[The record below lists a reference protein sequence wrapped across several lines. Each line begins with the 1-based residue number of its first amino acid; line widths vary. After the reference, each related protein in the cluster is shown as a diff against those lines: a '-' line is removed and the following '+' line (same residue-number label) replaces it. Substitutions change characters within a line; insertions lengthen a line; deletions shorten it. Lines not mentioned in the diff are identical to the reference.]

1 MTPRDGMRIF
11 IVWALFLCALAAA
24 SGVEAAKPGS
34 GKQLDQPDTG
44 NVEATQPGKLAIPGS
59 GGEPELLIE
68 PGTHT
73 AAVRHVVMS
82 PDQKTMYTAAFD
94 KTIRVW
100 SVPDGKLL
108 KILRVPIGDG
118 FEGSLFGLAISPD
131 GKTLAVGGWMKQQYV
146 YTIDLV
152 SGKILRAY
160 GPNKETLLNV
170 QFSPDGQSL
179 AAVFNLKV
187 GMRIWDLASG
197 QLKFEDTNYGGET
210 NGLAFRSDGYFAT
223 SSHDGL
229 VRFYNPDGTFLAN
242 VPLKSGRKGSNI
254 AFSPDGNRLA
264 VSYNDGSYIDIL
276 NVSDFSWYPSLDM
289 SGLNGGDYGPNN
301 GDLSAVAWS
310 RDGQY
315 IYASG
320 RIRNENGWYR
330 LIQWSAQGNGKP
342 NTVHLSANTVF
353 DIEPYGEDG
362 VVFANGQPA
371 LNIYSGGQIIMG
383 IYPATA
389 GMGLM
394 NKKDSITANQDGT
407 QVRFAFDYA
416 ATRQFMFD
424 LNTLELKDMKDIPDT
439 LKGADTT
446 SLPITKWNTFGAPEL
461 NGKPIDFEIAE
472 ISHSL
477 AIADDKSK
485 FVIGSSWYI
494 RQYDKDGKYFWRSPI
509 AGSAWGVTYAQ
520 NGNLI
525 IAAVGDGTI
534 RWFRASDGAPL
545 LSLFVQSVD
554 NRWILWTPRGY
565 YAASAGGENLIG
577 WNVNRGETV
586 APDFFPASSFRHVFY
601 RPDIVQR
608 VVAALDED
616 AAIQTAN
623 RDAGRKT
630 DTVQEGVRD
639 ILPPVVEL
647 DMESDEI
654 NTAVSPVE
662 VKYKVR
668 SPNGEPIESVEIL
681 IDGRPLEA
689 RGAMPIP
696 DAEETQDLSIP
707 IPQKSV
713 EIGIIARTK
722 SGASEAKIIKV
733 NWDGAAADLLKP
745 KLYAVVVGV
754 SDYDSDSL
762 KLRYAAQDATDFA
775 TGIKRQEGGLYGRV
789 EVRLLTDK
797 DATRDS
803 IVESLE
809 WLEGEVTSRDVGMVF
824 MAGHGVTDNR
834 QRFFYLPSD
843 ADVEKLR
850 STAVSRDEMLNTMSN
865 LAGKALM
872 FIDACHSA
880 ASLDGEQTRGSAVD
894 ITAVVN
900 ELSSV
905 ENGVVMFA
913 SSTGRQ
919 VSIERDDWQNGA
931 FTEALL
937 EGLSGSADY
946 IKDGKLTIAELD
958 LWLSERVKE
967 LTDKRQAPVAR
978 KPDTV
983 PDFPIAMVR

>member
-1 MTPRDGMRIF
+1 MTPRDGMRILV
-11 IVWALFLCALAAA
+11 VWAFFLFALASA

-34 GKQLDQPDTG
+34 GKQLDAPGTG
-44 NVEATQPGKLAIPGS
+44 TSETTEPGGLTPPGA

-73 AAVRHVVMS
+73 APVRHVILS
-82 PDQKTMYTAAFD
+82 PDQKTMITASFD
-94 KTIRVW
+94 KTIRLW

-108 KILRVPIGDG
+108 KILRVPIGEG

-131 GKTLAVGGWMKQQYV
+131 GKTLAVGGWMKQQYI
-146 YTIDLV
+146 YTMDIV

-160 GPNKETLLNV
+160 GPNDETLLNV
-170 QFSPDGQSL
+170 SFSPDGKSL

-187 GMRIWDLASG
+187 GMRIWDVATG
-197 QLKFEDTNYGGET
+197 QLKFEDKDYGGET
-210 NGLAFRSDGYFAT
+210 RGLAFRSDGYFAT
-223 SSHDGL
+223 ASHDGL
-229 VRFYNPDGTFLAN
+229 IRFYNPDGSFLAK
-242 VPLKSGRKGSNI
+242 VPLKSGQQGSNI
-254 AFSPDGNRLA
+254 AFSPDGNKLA
-264 VSYNDGSYIDIL
+264 ITYNDGPLIDIL
-276 NVSDFSWYPSLDM
+276 NVSDFSWLPAPDI
-289 SGLNGGDYGPNN
+289 SGFDN
-301 GDLSAVAWS
+301 GDVGAVAWS
-310 RDGQY
+310 QDGQY
-315 IYASG
+315 IYAGG
-320 RIRNENGWYR
+320 RLRDAKGWYQLVR
-330 LIQWSAQGNGKP
+330 WGGQGNGERS
-342 NTVHLSANTVF
+342 TVHLSANTIF
-353 DIEPYGEDG
+353 DIEPYGPDG

-371 LNIYSGGQIIMG
+371 LNIYAGGQIIMG

-394 NKKDSITANQDGT
+394 EKGSITASEDGT
-407 QVRFAFDYA
+407 QVRFAFDYG
-416 ATRQFMFD
+416 ATQQYVFD
-424 LNTLELKDMKDIPDT
+424 LKTLELKDVKGIADT

-446 SLPITKWNTFGAPEL
+446 SLPITKWNTFATPEL
-461 NGKPIDFEIAE
+461 NGKPLDFEIAE
-472 ISHSL
+472 VSHSVSV
-477 AIADDKSK
+477 ADDKSK

-494 RQYDKDGKYFWRSPI
+494 REYDKDGRFLWRSPI

-534 RWFRASDGAPL
+534 RWFRASDGKPL
-545 LSLFVQSVD
+545 LSLFVQTMD

-586 APDFFPASSFRHVFY
+586 APDYFPASSFRHAFY
-601 RPDIVQR
+601 RPDVVQK
-608 VVAALDED
+608 VVAALDEET
-616 AAIQTAN
+616 AIQTAN
-623 RDAGRKT
+623 VDSGRKNES
-630 DTVQEGVRD
+630 VREGVRD

-647 DMESDEI
+647 VMDSDEI
-654 NTAVSPVE
+654 NTATSPVE

-668 SPNGEPIESVEIL
+668 SPNGEPIESVEVL

-696 DAEETQDLSIP
+696 DPEETEDISIP

-722 SGASEAKIIKV
+722 SGASEAKIVKV
-733 NWDGAAADLLKP
+733 NWDGSAAELLKP

-754 SDYDSDSL
+754 SNYDVDSL

-775 TGIKRQEGGLYGRV
+775 AGIKRQEGGIYGKV

-797 DATRDS
+797 GATRDS
-803 IVESLE
+803 IVEALE

-834 QRFFYLPSD
+834 QRFYYLPSD
-843 ADVEKLR
+843 ADMDKLR

-880 ASLDGEQTRGSAVD
+880 ASLEGEQTRGSTTD

-913 SSTGRQ
+913 SSTGSQ
-919 VSIERDDWQNGA
+919 VSIERDDWKNGA

-958 LWLSERVKE
+958 LWLSERVKQ

>member
-1 MTPRDGMRIF
+1 MRIF
-11 IVWALFLCALAAA
+11 IVWALFICAFAAT
-24 SGVEAAKPGS
+24 SGVQAAKPGS
-34 GKQLDQPDTG
+34 GKQLETPDTG
-44 NVEATQPGKLAIPGS
+44 KTEEAAPGKLAAPGS

-73 AAVRHVVMS
+73 APVRHVVLS

-118 FEGSLFGLAISPD
+118 FEGSLFGLAVSPD
-131 GKTLAVGGWMKQQYV
+131 GKTLAVGGWMKQQYI
-146 YTIDLV
+146 YTIDIV
-152 SGKILRAY
+152 TGKILRAY

-170 QFSPDGQSL
+170 LFSPDGQSL
-179 AAVFNLKV
+179 VAVFNLKV
-187 GMRIWDLASG
+187 GMRMWDVATG
-197 QLKFEDTNYGGET
+197 QLKTEDANYGGET
-210 NGLAFRSDGYFAT
+210 RGLAYRSDGYFAT

-229 VRFYNPDGTFLAN
+229 IRFYNPDGTFLAN
-242 VPLKSGRKGSNI
+242 VPMKSGKDGSNI
-254 AFSPDGNRLA
+254 AFSPDGNKLA
-264 VSYNDGSYIDIL
+264 ITYNDGPLVDLL
-276 NVSDFSWYPSLDM
+276 NVSDFSWFPSPDV
-289 SGLNGGDYGPNN
+289 SGFDN
-301 GDLSAVAWS
+301 GDIGAVAFS
-310 RDGQY
+310 PDGQFLY
-315 IYASG
+315 TGG
-320 RIRNENGWYR
+320 RLRDAKGWYQLVR
-330 LIQWSAQGNGKP
+330 WAGQGNGERS
-342 NTVHLSANTVF
+342 TVHLSANTIF
-353 DIEPYGEDG
+353 DIEPYGTDG
-362 VVFANGQPA
+362 VVFVNGQPA

-394 NKKDSITANQDGT
+394 GKDSITANADGT
-407 QVRFAFDYA
+407 QVRFAFDYG
-416 ATRQFMFD
+416 ATQQFMFD
-424 LNTLELKDMKDIPDT
+424 LNTLELKDMKGIPDT

-446 SLPITKWNTFGAPEL
+446 SLPITKWNTFATPEL
-461 NGKPIDFEIAE
+461 DGKPLDFEIAE

-477 AIADDKSK
+477 SIADDKSK
-485 FVIGSSWYI
+485 FVIGSSWYV
-494 RQYDKDGKYFWRSPI
+494 REYDRDGKFRWRSPI

-545 LSLFVQSVD
+545 LSLFVQTVD
-554 NRWILWTPRGY
+554 NRWILWTPKGY

-586 APDFFPASSFRHVFY
+586 APDYFPASSFRHVFY
-601 RPDIVQR
+601 RPDIVQK
-608 VVAALDED
+608 VVASLDEN
-616 AAIQTAN
+616 AAVQTAN
-623 RDAGRKT
+623 VDAGRKN
-630 DTVQEGVRD
+630 DVAQEGVRG

-647 DMESDEI
+647 DMDSDEI
-654 NTAVSPVE
+654 NTATSPVE

-668 SPNGEPIESVEIL
+668 SPNGEPIESIEIL

-722 SGASEAKIIKV
+722 SGASEAKIVKV

-754 SDYDSDSL
+754 SNYDTDSL
-762 KLRYAAQDATDFA
+762 KLKYAAQDATDFA
-775 TGIKRQEGGLYGRV
+775 AGIKRQEGGIYGKV

-797 DATRDS
+797 GATRDS
-803 IVESLE
+803 IVDSLE

-843 ADVEKLR
+843 ADMDKLR

-880 ASLDGEQTRGSAVD
+880 ASLEGEQTRGGTVD
-894 ITAVVN
+894 ITAIVN

-913 SSTGRQ
+913 SSTGSQ
-919 VSIERDDWQNGA
+919 VSIERDDWKNGA

-946 IKDGKLTIAELD
+946 VKDGKLTIAELD
-958 LWLSERVKE
+958 LWLSERVKQ

>member
-1 MTPRDGMRIF
+1 MI
-11 IVWALFLCALAAA
+11 
-24 SGVEAAKPGS
+24 
-34 GKQLDQPDTG
+34 
-44 NVEATQPGKLAIPGS
+44 
-59 GGEPELLIE
+59 
-68 PGTHT
+68 
-73 AAVRHVVMS
+73 
-82 PDQKTMYTAAFD
+82 TAAFD
-94 KTIRVW
+94 KTIRIW
-100 SVPDGKLL
+100 SIPDGKLL
-108 KILRVPIGDG
+108 KVLRVPIGEG

-131 GKTLAVGGWMKQQYV
+131 GKTLAVGGWMKQQFI
-146 YTIDLV
+146 YTMDIV

-170 QFSPDGQSL
+170 AFSPDGQSL

-187 GMRIWDLASG
+187 GMRIWDVATG
-197 QLKFEDTNYGGET
+197 QLKFEDTSYGAET
-210 NGLAFRSDGYFAT
+210 RGLAYRSDGYFAT
-223 SSHDGL
+223 ASHDGL
-229 VRFYNPDGTFLAN
+229 IRFYNPDGTFLAS
-242 VPLKSGRKGSNI
+242 VPLKSGREGSNI
-254 AFSPDGNRLA
+254 AFSPDGNKLA
-264 VSYNDGSYIDIL
+264 VTYNDGALIDIL
-276 NVSDFSWYPSLDM
+276 NVSDFSWFASPDV
-289 SGLNGGDYGPNN
+289 SGFDN
-301 GDLSAVAWS
+301 GDMGAVAWS
-310 RDGQY
+310 QDGQY
-315 IYASG
+315 LYAGG
-320 RIRNENGWYR
+320 RLRDEKGWYQLVR
-330 LIQWSAQGNGKP
+330 WAGQGYGERT
-342 NTVHLSANTVF
+342 TVHLSANTIF
-353 DIEPYGEDG
+353 DIEPYGTDG
-362 VVFANGQPA
+362 VVFVNGQPA
-371 LNIYSGGQIIMG
+371 LNIFSGGQITMG

-394 NKKDSITANQDGT
+394 PKGSITASEDGM
-407 QVRFAFDYA
+407 QVRFAFDYGA
-416 ATRQFMFD
+416 INQYVFD
-424 LNTLELKDMKDIPDT
+424 LNTLELKDVKNVPDT
-439 LKGADTT
+439 FKGADTT
-446 SLPITKWNTFGAPEL
+446 SLPITKWNTFSAPEL
-461 NGKPIDFEIAE
+461 NGVPLEFEIAE
-472 ISHSL
+472 VSHAVSV
-477 AIADDKSK
+477 ADDKSK

-494 RQYDKDGKYFWRSPI
+494 REYTSDGRFLWRSPV

-520 NGNLI
+520 NGNVI

-534 RWFRASDGAPL
+534 RWFRASDGKPL
-545 LSLFVQSVD
+545 LSLFVQTVD

-565 YAASAGGENLIG
+565 YAASAGGDSLMG

-601 RPDIVQR
+601 RPDVIQK
-608 VVAALDED
+608 VVASLDED
-616 AAIQTAN
+616 AAVQTAN
-623 RDAGRKT
+623 ADAGRKNE
-630 DTVQEGVRD
+630 TVREGVRD

-647 DMESDEI
+647 VMDSDEI
-654 NTAVSPVE
+654 NTATSPVE

-668 SPNGEPIESVEIL
+668 SPNGEAIESVEVL

-696 DAEETQDLSIP
+696 DAEATQDISIP

-722 SGASEAKIIKV
+722 SGASEAKIVKV

-745 KLYAVVVGV
+745 KLYAVAVGV

-775 TGIKRQEGGLYGRV
+775 AGIKRQEGGLYGKV
-789 EVRLLTDK
+789 EIRLLTDK

-803 IVESLE
+803 IVEALE

-834 QRFFYLPSD
+834 QRFYYLPSD
-843 ADVEKLR
+843 ADMDKLR

-880 ASLDGEQTRGSAVD
+880 ASLEGEQTRGSAVD

-919 VSIERDDWQNGA
+919 VSIERDDWKNGA

>member
-1 MTPRDGMRIF
+1 MNPRNGMRII
-11 IVWALFLCALAAA
+11 IVWATLLLACLGALTAH
-24 SGVEAAKPGS
+24 AAKPGA
-34 GKQLDQPDTG
+34 GR
-44 NVEATQPGKLAIPGS
+44 LAAPGS
-59 GGEPELLIE
+59 GEIESIDPANEPQLIIE

-73 AAVRHVVMS
+73 AAIRHVALS
-82 PDQKTMYTAAFD
+82 PDQKTMVTAAFD

-108 KILRVPIGDG
+108 KVLRVPIGEG
-118 FEGSLFGLAISPD
+118 FEGSLFAVAISPD
-131 GKTLAVGGWMKQQYV
+131 GKTIAVGGWMKQQFI
-146 YTIDLV
+146 YTMDLMT
-152 SGKILRAY
+152 GKILRTY
-160 GPNKETLLNV
+160 GPNGDTLLNIA
-170 QFSPDGQSL
+170 FSPDGKSL

-187 GMRIWDLASG
+187 GMRIWDVASG

-210 NGLAFRSDGYFAT
+210 RGLAYRSDGYFAT

-229 VRFYNPDGTFLAN
+229 LRFYNPDGTFLAS
-242 VPLKSGRKGSNI
+242 VPMKSGREGSNI

-264 VSYNDGSYIDIL
+264 VTYNEGPIVDIL
-276 NVSDFSWYPSLDM
+276 NVSDFSWFPSPDT
-289 SGLNGGDYGPNN
+289 SGFDN
-301 GDLSAVAWS
+301 GDLGAVAWS
-310 RDGQY
+310 ADGQY
-315 IYASG
+315 LYTGG
-320 RIRNENGWYR
+320 RLRDQNGWYELVR
-330 LIQWSAQGNGKP
+330 WANLGSGERTISYLSS
-342 NTVHLSANTVF
+342 NTIF
-353 DIEPYGEDG
+353 DIEPYGQDG

-389 GMGLM
+389 GMGAGSKGAVTT
-394 NKKDSITANQDGT
+394 NADGT
-407 QVRFAFDYA
+407 QVRFAFDYGV
-416 ATRQFMFD
+416 TKPVMFD
-424 LNTLELKDMKDIPDT
+424 LNTLELKDMTGIEDT
-439 LKGADTT
+439 FKGADTT
-446 SLPITKWNTFGAPEL
+446 SLPITKFNTFATPEL
-461 NGKPIDFEIAE
+461 NGKPLDFEITE
-472 ISHSL
+472 VSHS
-477 AIADDKSK
+477 ATVADDKSK
-485 FVIGSSWYI
+485 FAIGSSWYV
-494 RQYDKDGKYFWRSPI
+494 RQYDKDGKFQWRSPI
-509 AGSAWGVTYAQ
+509 TGSAWGVAYAQ
-520 NGNLI
+520 EDKVI
-525 IAAVGDGTI
+525 IAAIGDGTI
-534 RWFRASDGAPL
+534 RWFRASDGKLL
-545 LSLFVQSVD
+545 LSLFIQTVD
-554 NRWILWTPRGY
+554 NRWILWTPKGY
-565 YAASAGGENLIG
+565 YTASAGGENLIG

-586 APDFFPASSFRHVFY
+586 APDFFPASSFRHAFY
-601 RPDIVQR
+601 RPD
-608 VVAALDED
+608 VVHKIMVALDED
-616 AAIQTAN
+616 EAIKQAN
-623 RDAGRKT
+623 ADAGRKF
-630 DTVQEGVRD
+630 DTAQEGVRG

-647 DMESDEI
+647 AMESDEI
-654 NTAVSPVE
+654 NTATSPVE

-689 RGAMPIP
+689 RAAMPIP
-696 DAEETQDLSIP
+696 DLDEIEDISVP

-713 EIGIIARTK
+713 EIGLIARTR

-754 SDYDSDSL
+754 SDYDTESL
-762 KLRYAAQDATDFA
+762 KLKYAAQDATDFA
-775 TGIKRQEGGLYGRV
+775 AGIQRQEGGLYGKV
-789 EVRLLTDK
+789 SVKLLTDK
-797 DATRDS
+797 GATRDS
-803 IVESLE
+803 IVEALE

-834 QRFFYLPSD
+834 QRFYYLPSD
-843 ADVEKLR
+843 ADMDKLR

-880 ASLDGEQTRGSAVD
+880 ASLEGEQTRGETAD

-919 VSIERDDWQNGA
+919 VSIERDDWKNGA

-946 IKDGKLTIAELD
+946 IKDGKLTISELD
-958 LWLSERVKE
+958 LWLSERVKQ